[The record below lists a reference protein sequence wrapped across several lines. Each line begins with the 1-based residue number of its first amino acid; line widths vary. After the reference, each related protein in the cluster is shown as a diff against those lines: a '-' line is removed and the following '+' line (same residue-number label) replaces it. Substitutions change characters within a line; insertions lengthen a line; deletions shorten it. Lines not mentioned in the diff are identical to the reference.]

1 MKIMLTCIL
10 TILGLNGVCLLAKTE
25 HKKPEQ
31 LFRILQNNH
40 GWELADINDEV
51 SISTKLIQNRDLVAL
66 MVKQKTSI
74 SLEILQEVIMDV
86 KYYSDFL
93 TGAGPIISQEIYR
106 TDSWLDGYQFIPVDV
121 PFVSNREYCFRMHL
135 NGLLDNDSTSIVHWY
150 LLKQDSTN
158 QHLLKYDTKDAV
170 QLDFGAGLW
179 MAEKADNG
187 SVTISYRLYMD
198 PGGSIPRFL
207 IDIVNE
213 MSIVN
218 IFKDALAEAGRR
230 EITNAP

>member
-1 MKIMLTCIL
+1 MLGHTFY
-10 TILGLNGVCLLAKTE
+10 
-25 HKKPEQ
+25 H
-31 LFRILQNNH
+31 
-40 GWELADINDEV
+40 
-51 SISTKLIQNRDLVAL
+51 
-66 MVKQKTSI
+66 
-74 SLEILQEVIMDV
+74 
-86 KYYSDFL
+86 
-93 TGAGPIISQEIYR
+93 
-106 TDSWLDGYQFIPVDV
+106 
-121 PFVSNREYCFRMHL
+121 
-135 NGLLDNDSTSIVHWY
+135 
-150 LLKQDSTN
+150 